1 MDLLEELKLYD
12 YGVMFLGLIFN
23 VLLIIFVVIAIL
35 LVFSLLLIS
44 IETKA
49 FEYGVMRLV
58 GLTKKGF
65 VAMILTQAFMFV
77 FPAVILA
84 FVCSFPLIHLIYAK
98 MIADQLGY
106 MPSIVPSGMAISQAL
121 FIGLVIPLVS
131 SIVPIKRSL
140 AKNLSE
146 TLDVWRGKNKGTTV
160 KTTDSKVI

>member
-1 MDLLEELKLYD
+1 
-12 YGVMFLGLIFN
+12 
-23 VLLIIFVVIAIL
+23 
-35 LVFSLLLIS
+35 
-44 IETKA
+44 
-49 FEYGVMRLV
+49 
-58 GLTKKGF
+58 
-65 VAMILTQAFMFV
+65 MFV

-84 FVCSFPLIHLIYAK
+84 FVYSFPLIHLIYAK

-131 SIVPIKRSL
+131 STVPIKRSL

-160 KTTDSKVI
+160 KITDSKVIKKVPFLAYGTAAVILGISVYYGLPVAIL